1 MNYTHIKLNLKNLL
15 AVLLVVLFTGETLFA
30 ESVAADMAYYP
41 PQQAV
46 SVSETITFFTQKQ
59 NAKRLGPGEADI
71 LKLSK
76 LAQDVFA
83 IKDFYVSADLKK
95 QEARFMAVSTHSI
108 IGHIQEKIEN
118 TLKWDEQLSNANI
131 EKIKENFELL
141 KRNLDNTSFS
151 WAWIQNQV
159 GQKAEAKKILV
170 TKFENSYTQV
180 MKMKETYNH
189 DVSPLRESERI
200 SDVLKS
206 LSTAAENKTRE
217 EQLKKMRTHVST
229 LPDMQIMT

>member
-15 AVLLVVLFTGETLFA
+15 TVLLVVLFAGETLFA
-30 ESVAADMAYYP
+30 ESVAADMAYSP
-41 PQQAV
+41 PQQA
-46 SVSETITFFTQKQ
+46 
-59 NAKRLGPGEADI
+59 
-71 LKLSK
+71 
-76 LAQDVFA
+76 
-83 IKDFYVSADLKK
+83 VSADLKK
-95 QEARFMAVSTHSI
+95 QEEKFTAVRTHSI

-118 TLKWDEQLSNANI
+118 TLKWDEQLSNINI
-131 EKIKENFELL
+131 EKIKDNFELL
-141 KRNLDNTSFS
+141 KSNLDNTYFS

-159 GQKAEAKKILV
+159 GQKEEAKKILV

-180 MKMKETYNH
+180 MKLKETYNH

-200 SDVLKS
+200 SDILKS

-217 EQLKKMRTHVST
+217 QQLKKMRTHVST